1 MARRKSDPVLQ
12 KLRQLAHAGRRKE
25 AAALLEATIQ
35 NDPKHEKAREE
46 LARFLRG
53 RPFSFEEREYSELQK
68 LVGDYLKAPQALSHT
83 RRPVLKRLR
92 HRIYHLEKSL
102 SLLLVPA
109 DKKRLEQM
117 RGAITRELQRRK
129 RPIARISSIIAV
141 GLAVTAALGGGSYI
155 LWQRAGKAAEAL
167 AAAAGT
173 DFQRTRA
180 IELLKAHDTGLNR
193 TLNRRV
199 GEHAEQLRLH
209 IRRTDQLLRDIDATL
224 RKIESGRQSVVG
236 IGVHQRISIDHWLKE
251 LGRDAGDLHSRWA
264 ELCRKEQNALKQQRL
279 SLLEE
284 LMAPLPGWQGLT
296 GDFDKDIPLLRSRM
310 QALQQRISIFDDAA
324 GALQLPDSVIAAAR
338 QELDNCRRLQR
349 EATAFKHLLQSLPE
363 ARHYDRYRQL
373 LEDFAPAK
381 YQPATDLMTV
391 KQHLPSETNLREL
404 MQEYGSDLPAEVLQN
419 AQNVL
424 MNGQPSFSPD
434 FPARSEQLHLLEE
447 LLTNSALF
455 TKLYELTNTADGLQA
470 YSEKLPQLKY
480 GRACFNRSSLDPE
493 RNMAENKA
501 VEWQNPHMVVSRT
514 LDPRSLSKAIG
525 LDHKAAFIGTLN
537 LPEALSKVLQ
547 HEQAD
552 VPPLAKAYVFHH
564 LLQVNA
570 LFSPALLSG
579 MRFAPEMRS
588 VAESFEALRQ
598 ECQVELDGNCWLRR
612 TAAHGRAEVKYA
624 RWFKKHRKV
633 DFADE
638 LRKNL
643 KPLLSVSPRF
653 CGYINENGEAVLT
666 EMMEQ
671 SQLIW
676 YLSGGA
682 MTTTSWGQ
690 PLQKPMKLSPVFTM
704 AK

>member
-25 AAALLEATIQ
+25 AVALLETTIQ

-53 RPFSFEEREYSELQK
+53 RPFSFEEREFSELQK
-68 LVGDYLKAPQALSHT
+68 LVGDFQKAPQTLSHT

-92 HRIYHLEKSL
+92 HRILHLEKSL
-102 SLLLVPA
+102 SLLVTPA
-109 DKKRLEQM
+109 DQKSLEQM
-117 RGAITRELQRRK
+117 RAAITRELQRRK
-129 RPIARISSIIAV
+129 RPIARISSFIAV

-155 LWQRAGKAAEAL
+155 LWQRAGKAAETL

-173 DFQRTRA
+173 DFQLTRS
-180 IELLKAHDTGLNR
+180 IELLKVHDTGLNR

-199 GEHAEQLRLH
+199 GEHAELLRLH
-209 IRRTDQLLRDIDATL
+209 IRRTEHLLRDIDATL

-236 IGVHQRISIDHWLKE
+236 IGVHQRISIDRRLKE
-251 LGRDAGDLHSRWA
+251 LGRDAGNLHSRWA
-264 ELCRKEQNALKQQRL
+264 ELCRKEQKALNQQRL

-284 LMAPLPGWQGLT
+284 LMAPLPVWQGLT
-296 GDFDKDIPLLRSRM
+296 GDFDKDSSLLRSRM
-310 QALQQRISIFDDAA
+310 QTLQQRISIFEDAA
-324 GALQLPDSVIAAAR
+324 GVLQLPDSVIAAAR
-338 QELDNCRRLQR
+338 QELDNCHQLQR
-349 EATAFKHLLQSLPE
+349 EVTAFKHLLQSLSE

-373 LEDFAPAK
+373 LEDFAPAE

-391 KQHLPSETNLREL
+391 KQHLPSETNLRAL
-404 MQEYGSDLPAEVLQN
+404 MQEIGHDLPPGLLQN
-419 AQNVL
+419 AQGAL
-424 MNGQPSFSPD
+424 MDGRPSFSPA
-434 FPARSEQLHLLEE
+434 FPARPEQLHQLEE

-470 YSEKLPQLKY
+470 YSENLPRLKY

-493 RNMAENKA
+493 RNVAESKA

-514 LDPRSLSKAIG
+514 LDPRSLCKAIG
-525 LDHKAAFIGTLN
+525 LDNKAAFIGSLN

-552 VPPLAKAYVFHH
+552 VPALAKAYVFHH
-564 LLQVNA
+564 LLRVNE
-570 LFSPALLSG
+570 LFSPSLLSG
-579 MRFAPEMRS
+579 LRFAPEMRG
-588 VAESFEALRQ
+588 VVESFEKLRQ

-612 TAAHGRAEVKYA
+612 TATHARAEVKYA

-643 KPLLSVSPRF
+643 RPLLRVSPRF
-653 CGYINENGEAVLT
+653 CGYINENGETVLT
-666 EMMEQ
+666 ETVEQ
-671 SQLIW
+671 NQLIW
-676 YLSGGA
+676 YLSDGS

-704 AK
+704 DK

>member
-68 LVGDYLKAPQALSHT
+68 IVEDFQKAPQALSHA
-83 RRPVLKRLR
+83 RRPVLNRLR
-92 HRIYHLEKSL
+92 HRIHHLEKSL
-102 SLLLVPA
+102 SHLVTPA
-109 DKKRLEQM
+109 DRKSMEQM
-117 RGAITRELQRRK
+117 RAAITRELQRRK
-129 RPIARISSIIAV
+129 RPIARISFIIAV
-141 GLAVTAALGGGSYI
+141 GIAVTAALGGGSYI

-173 DFQRTRA
+173 DFQLTRA
-180 IELLKAHDTGLNR
+180 IELLKVHDTGLNR

-209 IRRTDQLLRDIDATL
+209 IRRAEQLLRDIDATL

-236 IGVHQRISIDHWLKE
+236 IGVHQRISIERSLKA
-251 LGRDAGDLHSRWA
+251 LGRDAADLHSRWA
-264 ELCRKEQNALKQQRL
+264 ELCRKEQNELKQQRL

-296 GDFDKDIPLLRSRM
+296 GDSEKDIPLLRSRM
-310 QALQQRISIFDDAA
+310 KTLQQRISIFEDAA
-324 GALQLPDSVIAAAR
+324 GELQLPDSFIAAAR
-338 QELDNCRRLQR
+338 QELDDCHQLQY

-363 ARHYDRYRQL
+363 AWHYDRYRQL
-373 LEDFAPAK
+373 LEDFAPVK

-391 KQHLPSETNLREL
+391 KQHLPSETNLRTL
-404 MQEYGSDLPAEVLQN
+404 MQEHGHDLPPGLLQN
-419 AQNVL
+419 AQGAL
-424 MNGQPSFSPD
+424 MDGQPSFSPA
-434 FPARSEQLHLLEE
+434 FPAKPEQLHRLRE
-447 LLTNSALF
+447 LQTNSALF
-455 TKLYELTNTADGLQA
+455 TKLYELTNTADGLHA
-470 YSEKLPQLKY
+470 YSEELPQLKY

-493 RNMAENKA
+493 RDVEENKA
-501 VEWQNPHMVVSRT
+501 VEWQNPNMVGYRT

-525 LDHKAAFIGTLN
+525 LDNKVPFSSSLN
-537 LPEALSKVLQ
+537 LPKALTQVLQ
-547 HEQAD
+547 HEQAS
-552 VPPLAKAYVFHH
+552 VPALAKAYVFHH

-570 LFSPALLSG
+570 LFSPSLLNG
-579 MRFAPEMRS
+579 LRFAPEMRS
-588 VAESFEALRQ
+588 VVESFEKLRQ
-598 ECQVELDGNCWLRR
+598 ECQVELDGNCWLRH
-612 TAAHGRAEVKYA
+612 TEAHAIAEIKYA

-633 DFADE
+633 DFVAE

-643 KPLLSVSPRF
+643 KPLLRVSPRF
-653 CGYINENGEAVLT
+653 CGYINENGEAVLNET
-666 EMMEQ
+666 VEQ
-671 SQLIW
+671 NQLIW
-676 YLSGGA
+676 YLSDGT
-682 MTTTSWGQ
+682 MTTTNWGQ